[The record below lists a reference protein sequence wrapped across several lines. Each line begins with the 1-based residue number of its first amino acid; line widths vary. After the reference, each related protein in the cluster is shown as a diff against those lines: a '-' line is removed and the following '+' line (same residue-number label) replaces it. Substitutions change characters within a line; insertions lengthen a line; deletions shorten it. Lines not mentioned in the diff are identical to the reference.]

1 MTLKPGNNSNSMT
14 ERNDTLVKAKE
25 TSSSEFQNK
34 YNALIDTIPDG
45 VVLIKDGKIKYANN
59 TIANLLGYKINE
71 IIDLHLKDVIAP
83 DYVTIVLDNYERR
96 NRGESV
102 PAQYNIEL
110 LHKDKITHKPV
121 SLSIGLVGSGKEQ
134 LEFVILKD
142 LSEKIEIES
151 KLIRELQLHQYFMDY
166 IPDSVYFKD
175 LDSKFIKANK
185 ATLIKIGLN
194 SFDDLLGKSDLD
206 FFFDEH
212 AVQAQNDEHE
222 IIKNRSS
229 IINKIEKETWL
240 DGRVTWASTTKIP
253 LIDEYNK
260 VYGTFGITRDITNL
274 KKAEDIKDALLKIS
288 TAVTSLNNINVLY
301 AFIHNAISE
310 LIRVDNFYIA
320 LYDDETDIVSF
331 PYFVDE
337 VDPPP
342 KERKAGRGL
351 TEYVLRTGQAQLI
364 NAELDLK
371 LRVLGET
378 SLIGEPTQ
386 IWLGVP
392 LKVEGKTIGVIVV
405 QDYSDQTTYSEVEKD
420 ILIYVS
426 EQIAL
431 AIDKKSNEEKIV
443 EYSEELKEIN
453 ASKDKFFS
461 IIAHDLKSPFHG
473 LLGLTRMIAEEYNT
487 MSKDE
492 IKNYIKVIKES
503 TESTYKL
510 IENLLEWSRLESGK
524 IKFNPALQ
532 NMFMIVED
540 TRILLNQNTRL
551 KNINLKNKVSHQSFI
566 WGDDAMLQSLVQ
578 NLISNAIKFTPNGGS
593 IEVLEKQQD
602 DLIEYTISDS
612 GVGIHEKD
620 LDKLF
625 RIDVSF
631 STKGT
636 QQEKGTGLGLILCK
650 EIVNIHG
657 GNIKVTSK
665 IGAGTKIIF
674 TLKKPLNQ

>member
-1 MTLKPGNNSNSMT
+1 M
-14 ERNDTLVKAKE
+14 
-25 TSSSEFQNK
+25 
-34 YNALIDTIPDG
+34 
-45 VVLIKDGKIKYANN
+45 LIKDGKIKYANN
-59 TIANLLGYKINE
+59 IIANLLGYKINE

-121 SLSIGLVGSGKEQ
+121 SISVGLVGSGKEQ
-134 LEFVILKD
+134 LEFVIIKD

-194 SFDDLLGKSDLD
+194 SFDELIGKSDLD

-212 AVQAQNDEHE
+212 AVQAQNDEQE

-229 IINKIEKETWL
+229 IVNKIEKETWL

-253 LIDEYNK
+253 LIDENNK

-320 LYDDETDIVSF
+320 LYDEETDIVSF

-364 NAELDLK
+364 NAEEDLK
-371 LRVLGET
+371 LRE
-378 SLIGEPTQ
+378 
-386 IWLGVP
+386 
-392 LKVEGKTIGVIVV
+392 
-405 QDYSDQTTYSEVEKD
+405 
-420 ILIYVS
+420 
-426 EQIAL
+426 
-431 AIDKKSNEEKIV
+431 
-443 EYSEELKEIN
+443 
-453 ASKDKFFS
+453 
-461 IIAHDLKSPFHG
+461 
-473 LLGLTRMIAEEYNT
+473 AE
-487 MSKDE
+487 
-492 IKNYIKVIKES
+492 
-503 TESTYKL
+503 
-510 IENLLEWSRLESGK
+510 
-524 IKFNPALQ
+524 
-532 NMFMIVED
+532 
-540 TRILLNQNTRL
+540 
-551 KNINLKNKVSHQSFI
+551 
-566 WGDDAMLQSLVQ
+566 
-578 NLISNAIKFTPNGGS
+578 
-593 IEVLEKQQD
+593 
-602 DLIEYTISDS
+602 
-612 GVGIHEKD
+612 
-620 LDKLF
+620 
-625 RIDVSF
+625 
-631 STKGT
+631 
-636 QQEKGTGLGLILCK
+636 
-650 EIVNIHG
+650 
-657 GNIKVTSK
+657 
-665 IGAGTKIIF
+665 
-674 TLKKPLNQ
+674 